1 MDKTEVMMGA
11 NVNSVEGLTNQEY
24 ALHMGRNVVNE
35 RKKVIGETTVTPRRF
50 MKHQLHHQM
59 ICY

>member
-1 MDKTEVMMGA
+1 MDKTEVMMGT

-35 RKKVIGETTVTPRRF
+35 RKRVIG
-50 MKHQLHHQM
+50 KLLLHQEGS
-59 ICY
+59 